1 MATLQENM
9 NEYKSQLRRGAIQA
23 AHRGLMEY
31 MLSLRTHF
39 SNTYPQSGVS
49 GSLYY
54 GSMDMTFFSIQPPA
68 FKQRN
73 LKVVVV
79 FTYENFR
86 FEAWLA
92 GANKQV
98 QKKYWQLFK
107 QSTHHPFQL
116 VTSIQG
122 ADAILEQVL
131 VAEPN
136 FDDLPE
142 LTHQLEIG
150 TRAFIQELEQY
161 LAKQD

>member
-1 MATLQENM
+1 MSTLQENM

-23 AHRGLMEY
+23 AYRGLIEY

-39 SNTYPQSGVS
+39 SNNYPQAGVS
-49 GSLYY
+49 GSLYN

-86 FEAWLA
+86 FEVWLA

-98 QKKYWQLFK
+98 QKIYWQLFK
-107 QSTHHPFQL
+107 QSAQLPFQL
-116 VTSIQG
+116 VPATQG
-122 ADAILEQVL
+122 VDAILEQVL

-161 LAKQD
+161 LANHD